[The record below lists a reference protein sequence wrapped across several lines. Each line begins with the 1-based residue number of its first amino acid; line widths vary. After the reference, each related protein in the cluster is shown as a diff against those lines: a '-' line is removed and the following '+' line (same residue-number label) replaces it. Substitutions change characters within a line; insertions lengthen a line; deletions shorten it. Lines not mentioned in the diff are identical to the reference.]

1 MKIHS
6 VEDYVY
12 FSVKFKPELEEPFQE
27 QFQKFV
33 EAGLSDLA
41 SKQLNYADF
50 DLQANYD
57 FQQVVERM

>member
-1 MKIHS
+1 M
-6 VEDYVY
+6 Y